1 MATALRLA
9 TRSSPLAL
17 VQARHVAELVEAAEG
32 VAAEIVPLESRGDRD
47 VTVPIGAFAEHGVF
61 VTEIEQAVLDGRAD
75 AAVHS
80 AKDLPSAAPPPGLVL
95 AAVPARADP
104 RDALVGACLDE
115 LGPGALI
122 ATGSVRRRA
131 QLASFRPDLGFTGLR
146 GNIGTRLSRVPAG
159 GAVLVALAA
168 LERLGQVAQ
177 AAEVLPTWLML
188 PQIGQGAIA
197 VRCREGDRSTLQR
210 LSAIDH
216 APSRRAL
223 VAERA
228 FLARL
233 GGGCDAPVGA
243 LAQVTGTGVVI
254 DGLIASPDGRI
265 VLRRRAEGP
274 DPQTTGAR
282 LADELLASGAAA
294 FSDELA
300 EGR

>member
-17 VQARHVAELVEAAEG
+17 VQARLVAALIEAAEG
-32 VAAEIVPLESRGDRD
+32 TPAEIVPLESRADRD
-47 VTVPIGAFAEHGVF
+47 VSVPIEAFTERGVF

-95 AAVPARADP
+95 AAVPERADP
-104 RDALVGACLDE
+104 RDALVGARLDE
-115 LGPGALI
+115 LGPGALV

-159 GAVLVALAA
+159 GAVLVAVAA
-168 LERLGQVAQ
+168 LQRLGRVAQ
-177 AAEVLPTWLML
+177 AAEILPTWLML

-197 VRCREGDRSTLQR
+197 VRCRAGDASIAER

-223 VAERA
+223 LAERA

-243 LAQVTGTGVVI
+243 LAQLDATGVVI
-254 DGLIASPDGRI
+254 EGLIASPDGRI

-274 DPQTTGAR
+274 EAEATGAQ
-282 LADELLASGAAA
+282 LADELLADGASA
-294 FSDELA
+294 FVDELVT
-300 EGR
+300 GR

>member
-17 VQARHVAELVEAAEG
+17 VQTRLVAALLEAVEG
-32 VAAEIVPLESRGDRD
+32 VPAQIVPLESRGDRD
-47 VTVPIGAFAEHGVF
+47 VSVPIEAFAERGVF

-95 AAVPARADP
+95 AAVPERADP
-104 RDALVGACLDE
+104 RDALVGARLDD
-115 LGPGALI
+115 LGPGALV

-159 GAVLVALAA
+159 GAVLVAFAA
-168 LERLGQVAQ
+168 LQRLGR
-177 AAEVLPTWLML
+177 AAEAAEILPSWLML

-197 VRCREGDRSTLQR
+197 VRCGAGDSSTAQR
-210 LSAIDH
+210 LAQIDH
-216 APSRRAL
+216 APSHRAL
-223 VAERA
+223 LAERA

-243 LAQVTGTGVVI
+243 LAHATATGVVI
-254 DGLIASPDGRI
+254 EGLIASLDGRI

-274 DPQTTGAR
+274 EPQATGTR
-282 LADELLASGAAA
+282 LADELLAGGAAVLVG
-294 FSDELA
+294 ELA

>member
-17 VQARHVAELVEAAEG
+17 VQARRVAALVEAVEG
-32 VAAEIVPLESRGDRD
+32 VPPEIVPLDSRGDRD
-47 VTVPIGAFAEHGVF
+47 VSVPIEAFAERGVF

-80 AKDLPSAAPPPGLVL
+80 AKDLPSAAAPPGLLL
-95 AAVPARADP
+95 AAVPERADP

-115 LGPGALI
+115 LGPGALV

-146 GNIGTRLSRVPAG
+146 GNIGTRLARVPAG
-159 GAVLVALAA
+159 GAVLVAVAA
-168 LERLGQVAQ
+168 LERLGCLGQ
-177 AAEVLPTWLML
+177 AAEILPTWLML

-197 VRCREGDRSTLQR
+197 VRCRAGDAAITER

-216 APSRRAL
+216 DPSRRAL
-223 VAERA
+223 LAERA

-243 LAQVTGTGVVI
+243 LARLTPSGVVI

-265 VLRRRAEGP
+265 VLRRRTAGSEAEA
-274 DPQTTGAR
+274 TGTR
-282 LADELLASGAAA
+282 LADELLADGVAA
-294 FSDELA
+294 FADELA
-300 EGR
+300 PGR